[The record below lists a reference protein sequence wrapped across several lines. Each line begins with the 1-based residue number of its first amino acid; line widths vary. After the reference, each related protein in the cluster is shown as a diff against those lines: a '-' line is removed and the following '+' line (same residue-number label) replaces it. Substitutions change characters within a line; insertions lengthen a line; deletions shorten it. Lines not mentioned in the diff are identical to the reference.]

1 MASIRIGPRT
11 SVQDNVVVH
20 TEADGP
26 TVIGMECTVGHGAIV
41 HDSTIGDNVLIGSG
55 AVLVG
60 GNRVGDR
67 SIVAAGAVLP
77 DGMAVPGR
85 KVVVGVPARAVRVP
99 HEQLRALQRNLV
111 RSHAVG
117 VGPLLPEESVRAVLL
132 LRANTLA
139 AGRSGVRAEV
149 IDLLCD
155 MLNRRVHPA
164 IPMHGSVGASGD
176 LAPLAH
182 AALVLIGEGETV
194 ASGVRR
200 AGGDALKAAGLKRI
214 E

>member
-1 MASIRIGPRT
+1 MPLYPYRGKRPTVAPDAWIAPTACLIGDVTVESGASVWYNATLRGDMASIRIGPRT

-85 KVVVGVPARAVRVP
+85 KVVVGVPARVVRD
-99 HEQLRALQRNLV
+99 
-111 RSHAVG
+111 
-117 VGPLLPEESVRAVLL
+117 VGPEDDRWTV
-132 LRANTLA
+132 
-139 AGRSGVRAEV
+139 
-149 IDLLCD
+149 
-155 MLNRRVHPA
+155 
-164 IPMHGSVGASGD
+164 
-176 LAPLAH
+176 H
-182 AALVLIGEGETV
+182 AARHYAELSREYRE
-194 ASGVRR
+194 AER
-200 AGGDALKAAGLKRI
+200 
-214 E
+214 